1 MGVETIHVFKHRI
14 AVKENVRSLI
24 IIYQCIIIVHIM
36 MKKIDSAQTI
46 PKLMVTHHDRKAAG
60 GLVNVPLTGI
70 PTVIYC
76 GIDSVLRTD
85 SRPDPAV

>member
-1 MGVETIHVFKHRI
+1 MGVETIHIFKHRI